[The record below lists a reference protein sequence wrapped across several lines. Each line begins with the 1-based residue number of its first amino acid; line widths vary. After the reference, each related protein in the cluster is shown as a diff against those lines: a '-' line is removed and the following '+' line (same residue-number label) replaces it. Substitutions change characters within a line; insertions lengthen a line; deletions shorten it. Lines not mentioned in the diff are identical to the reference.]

1 MDLERRIIVQ
11 AIKLKDNTLV
21 PIWDE
26 RIVFEKTEMYGNIV
40 KLKGEFDTHVNLIEC
55 VYDIKTKKL
64 EVGIELDIYP
74 SEEDLEFKKGENV
87 LFEKSH
93 RVLGEAVIS
102 DVIFEEYDLTI
113 VKGKKI
119 DKYYLNRLNDIK
131 IEKDNLY
138 ALKQW
143 KPFYLLDNGKK
154 IEWTHELYHKS
165 K

>member
-87 LFEKSH
+87 FFEKSH

-102 DVIFEEYDLTI
+102 DVIFEEYGLTI

-119 DKYYLNRLNDIK
+119 DKYFLNRLNDIK

-154 IEWTHELYHKS
+154 IEWEHELYHKS